1 MMQNLRYL
9 FFILAIIAGL
19 ALGLFYG
26 LVVSPVELVD
36 TSPES
41 LRMDYKTDYVLM
53 VAEAYTIDQD
63 GYLAVVR
70 IAKLGDA
77 HPVELVNEALAFA
90 LESGYTPEDLV
101 LMHDLAKDLET
112 WNPDLGIGGP

>member
-1 MMQNLRYL
+1 MQNLRYL

-36 TSPES
+36 TSPGS

-53 VAEAYTIDQD
+53 VAEAYSVDQD

-77 HPVELVNEALAFA
+77 HPVDLVNETLAFA
-90 LESGYTPEDLV
+90 LEAGYTPEDLV
-101 LMHDLAKDLET
+101 LMYDLAKDLET
-112 WNPDLGIGGP
+112 WNPDLGIGSP

>member
-19 ALGLFYG
+19 ALGLFFG

-41 LRMDYKTDYVLM
+41 LRMDYKADYVLM
-53 VAEAYTIDQD
+53 VAEAYSLDQD

-90 LESGYTPEDLV
+90 LEAGYTPDDLV
-101 LMHDLAKDLET
+101 LMHDLAMDLET
-112 WNPDLGIGGP
+112 WNPDLGGSSP